1 MHYIRFPAE
10 NLTKFL
16 DGPILM
22 NAFTA
27 PGCTCFALRRL
38 TRTVS
43 RLYDLHMAG
52 VGLKTTQF
60 SLLKNIAAGPKPM
73 AELASH
79 LSTDRTTL
87 TRNLKPLVDSG
98 WVTLTPGADARQR
111 IVTLTDDGHSK
122 IAGAKR
128 AWHAAQREL
137 ERTLG
142 PELVLALH
150 GDAAN
155 AMQLLTPLL
164 EEKSHVHND

>member
-1 MHYIRFPAE
+1 MT
-10 NLTKFL
+10 LL
-16 DGPILM
+16 S
-22 NAFTA
+22 A

-60 SLLKNIAAGPKPM
+60 SLLKHVAAGSQPM
-73 AELASH
+73 AQLALH

-87 TRNLKPLVDSG
+87 TRNLKPLLEAG

-111 IVTLTDDGHSK
+111 IVTLTESGQAK
-122 IAGAKR
+122 VIGAKL
-128 AWHAAQREL
+128 AWQAAQLEL

-142 PELVLALH
+142 PELIHALH
-150 GDAAN
+150 GDTAS

-164 EEKSHVHND
+164 EEKSHANHA